1 MIKRVAESRLKKLAS
16 TFRSVAVVGPRQS
29 GKTTLCRTVF
39 PKKPYV
45 SLENP
50 DMAEFAKSDTRAFL
64 AQFKDG
70 AILDEVQRVPQIFS
84 YLQQVLDETKK
95 RGLFILTGSNNFLL
109 QENITQTLAGR
120 IGYQQLLPLSL
131 QELKLADKLKK
142 DVNWHLVH
150 GGYPEVLAKK
160 IKPTEWYPAYVQT
173 YVERDVR
180 QLKSIGNL
188 TAFTKLVR
196 LCAGRTGQL
205 LNMTSLAVDC
215 GLDQKTVAAW
225 LAVLQSSFIV
235 YMLRPYHKNF
245 NKRLVKTPKLYFY
258 DTGLACWLL
267 GITQPNELLAH
278 QAKGVLFENMV
289 VIEMLKQRMNKGL
302 ADNLYFWRDK
312 TGHEID
318 LLVDDKKP
326 IAYELKS
333 GQTLSPEFYKG
344 LDFFQTLEPNA
355 ATKLIWGGTHQFL
368 KNSGTEILP
377 WDAFF

>member
-1 MIKRVAESRLKKLAS
+1 
-16 TFRSVAVVGPRQS
+16 
-29 GKTTLCRTVF
+29 
-39 PKKPYV
+39 
-45 SLENP
+45 
-50 DMAEFAKSDTRAFL
+50 MAEFAKSDTRAFL

-235 YMLRPYHKNF
+235 YLLRPYHKNF

-302 ADNLYFWRDK
+302 PDNLYFWRDK